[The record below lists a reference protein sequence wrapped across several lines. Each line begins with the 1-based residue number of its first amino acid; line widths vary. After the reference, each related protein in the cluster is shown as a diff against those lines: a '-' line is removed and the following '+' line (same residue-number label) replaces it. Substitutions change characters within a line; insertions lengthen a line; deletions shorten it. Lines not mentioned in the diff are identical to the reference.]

1 MKPWESVKELQIL
14 CGRLDLKH
22 LIDLSKMKLYDS
34 VSTCQSDILHC
45 CLRKALRSSI
55 VKKMFYSY
63 DVGGQPMLA
72 QDVVLVLTVF

>member
-1 MKPWESVKELQIL
+1 MIVFLLANQIS
-14 CGRLDLKH
+14 C
-22 LIDLSKMKLYDS
+22 IAAY
-34 VSTCQSDILHC
+34 V
-45 CLRKALRSSI
+45 ALRSSI